1 MMAYPMR
8 GALNPLSK
16 ADSKGKR
23 RRGFNY
29 NKMSLSRKKRGYSFT
44 QKL

>member
-1 MMAYPMR
+1 MAYPMR
-8 GALNPLSK
+8 GSLNPLSK

-29 NKMSLSRKKRGYSFT
+29 NNESIKKEKGYSFT